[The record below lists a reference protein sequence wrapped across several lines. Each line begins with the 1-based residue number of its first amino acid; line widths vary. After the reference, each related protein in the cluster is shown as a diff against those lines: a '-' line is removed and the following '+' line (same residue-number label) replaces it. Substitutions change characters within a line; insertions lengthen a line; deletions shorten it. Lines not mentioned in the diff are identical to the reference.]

1 MNIICRPYLYKV
13 ITPSNKSRM
22 ITTWNEGDPIE
33 SFDAFDK
40 VKVALSVSDIE
51 IENKYH
57 EITKKRA
64 EKLWAEK
71 NGKPAVEEV
80 EETNIPNDILE

>member
-1 MNIICRPYLYKV
+1 MNILCRTYLYKV
-13 ITPSNKSRM
+13 ITPSTKARV

-33 SFDAFDK
+33 DFTAFDR
-40 VKVALSVSDIE
+40 VKVPLSTSDAE
-51 IENKYH
+51 IMNKYH

-71 NGKPAVEEV
+71 NGKPTDNNEI
-80 EETNIPNDILE
+80 IPDEPQGPQE